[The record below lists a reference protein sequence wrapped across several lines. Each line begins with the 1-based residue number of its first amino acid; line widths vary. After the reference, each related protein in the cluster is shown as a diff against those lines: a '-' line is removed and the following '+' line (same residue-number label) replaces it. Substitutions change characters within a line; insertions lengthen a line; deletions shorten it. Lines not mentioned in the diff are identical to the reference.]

1 MNININKYT
10 EKYLFTVFEYID
22 NIDKSEFINTLENKI
37 FFIEIGFRAI
47 TNVFQINFNISK
59 DIDTAY
65 YSSKKAYLYYL
76 EYLEQINKTNLCHD
90 LNHTDAILFIYNK
103 SIINYSNNKMMNA
116 LPLSSNFEFEKIN
129 TKISKF
135 INILLWWNNTTI
147 CRHFILKEFSIKY
160 INHFLL
166 STENENVFEN
176 ILLYLEIAQKKDMN
190 SDEYSEFLKESYNR
204 IKIQNFIH
212 WNEYVIF
219 KIKDFDE
226 NLNKSMIEWIKWLSS
241 AST

>member
-1 MNININKYT
+1 MNKNKYT
-10 EKYLFTVFEYID
+10 EKYLCTIFEYIE
-22 NIDKSEFINTLENKI
+22 NIENSEFINTLENKI

-47 TNVFQINFNISK
+47 TNVFQINYIISK

-65 YSSKKAYLYYL
+65 YSSKQAYLYYL
-76 EYLEQINKTNLCHD
+76 EYLEQMNGTNMCHD

-103 SIINYSNNKMMNA
+103 SIINYSSNKNINTSS
-116 LPLSSNFEFEKIN
+116 LSSDFEFEKIN

-160 INHFLL
+160 INNFLL
-166 STENENVFEN
+166 SIENEKIFEN
-176 ILLYLEIAQKKDMN
+176 IILYLEIAQKKDMT
-190 SDEYSEFLKESYNR
+190 SDQYSEFLKETYNR
-204 IKIQNFIH
+204 IKKQNFIH

-219 KIKDFDE
+219 KIKDYDE
-226 NLNKSMIEWIKWLSS
+226 NLNSPIIDWVKWLISIP
-241 AST
+241 TTT

>member
-76 EYLEQINKTNLCHD
+76 EYLEQINKTSLCHD

-103 SIINYSNNKMMNA
+103 SIINYSNNKIMNA
-116 LPLSSNFEFEKIN
+116 LPLSSDFEFEKIN

-135 INILLWWNNTTI
+135 INISSQDLRNIIVDFLNTNPNMMDDI
-147 CRHFILKEFSIKY
+147 SFKDIS
-160 INHFLL
+160 FL
-166 STENENVFEN
+166 S
-176 ILLYLEIAQKKDMN
+176 ILL
-190 SDEYSEFLKESYNR
+190 NR
-204 IKIQNFIH
+204 IC
-212 WNEYVIF
+212 
-219 KIKDFDE
+219 
-226 NLNKSMIEWIKWLSS
+226 
-241 AST
+241 